1 MLSEAGVQAAVDWQ
15 QCVVRGSGGLGGG
28 CMYETSCVYTLPGLP
43 SPFRP
48 LARVVPCP
56 LLSGAAAASQ
66 LLAKTAQLTKT
77 DLEMDDEEIKQI
89 IVRSAPHA
97 PSGRVAY

>member
-1 MLSEAGVQAAVDWQ
+1 MQAAVDWQ
-15 QCVVRGSGGLGGG
+15 QCVVRGSGG
-28 CMYETSCVYTLPGLP
+28 CMYETSCMYALPGLP